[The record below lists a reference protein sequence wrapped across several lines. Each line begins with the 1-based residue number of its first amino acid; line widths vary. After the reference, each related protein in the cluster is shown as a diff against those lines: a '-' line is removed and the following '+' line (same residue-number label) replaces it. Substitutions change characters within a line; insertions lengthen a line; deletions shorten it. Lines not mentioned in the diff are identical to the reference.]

1 MSESD
6 RTIALTLVA
15 LCFGGVFA
23 VNVLADLVEPFNRR
37 SIRVWRKLG
46 GRGNG
51 GSLLL
56 LVTICLSP
64 LYLALAAICRVLGM
78 EMPFGEDEPVR
89 GPHEL

>member
-1 MSESD
+1 MAD
-6 RTIALTLVA
+6 RTGGIVLIAL
-15 LCFGGVFA
+15 CGGA
-23 VNVLADLVEPFNRR
+23 VVVINILAALVEPFNRR

-64 LYLALAAICRVLGM
+64 LYLALAAICRMLGM

>member
-1 MSESD
+1 MAD
-6 RTIALTLVA
+6 RTGGIVFIAL
-15 LCFGGVFA
+15 CGGAMV
-23 VNVLADLVEPFNRR
+23 VINILAALVEPINRR
-37 SIRVWRKLG
+37 SIRVWQKLG

-51 GSLLL
+51 GALLL

-64 LYLALAAICRVLGM
+64 LYFALAAICRVLGT